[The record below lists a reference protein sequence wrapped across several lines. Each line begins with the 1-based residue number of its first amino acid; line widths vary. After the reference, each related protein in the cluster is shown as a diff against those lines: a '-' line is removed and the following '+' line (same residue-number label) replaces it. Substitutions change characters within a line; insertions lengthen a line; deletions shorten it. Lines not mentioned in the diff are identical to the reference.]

1 MSKTKRVNP
10 RRRPATM
17 ADVAKAKREA
27 QLLSI
32 NAACAILLTVLRDKE
47 GYGYKRLRRVWDNV
61 NKLSEEIS
69 EGRVSVQDLAQTL
82 EDEAEITL
90 EGLV

>member
-1 MSKTKRVNP
+1 MSKKKRVNP

-27 QLLSI
+27 QVRSI
-32 NAACAILLTVLRDKE
+32 NAAWAILLTALRDKE

-90 EGLV
+90 EGLL